1 MPTPVARNDLILQAR
16 AVSVRFGGVRALDS
30 VDVSVRDGEILGIM
44 GPNGSGKTTLFNA
57 ITGVERTQ
65 GGSIRFGDL
74 ELTRMA
80 PYRIARLGVVRT
92 FQNLRLFPNMTTTE
106 NVLCGAHMRQS
117 ASVLRALLPSPRGAA
132 QEATERRR
140 AIALLQEVG
149 LADRVDAYASDL
161 SYGQTKRLEL
171 ARALNAG
178 PRLLLLDEPAAGLN
192 DAQAAVL
199 LGLVRDLCRRRHLT
213 LIVIEHNVAALVWL
227 ADRIVV
233 LDAGRVLADAAPE
246 VAASDPAVIEAYLG
260 HAAVA
265 AAS

>member
-1 MPTPVARNDLILQAR
+1 MAGPAGDGELILQAR
-16 AVSVRFGGVRALDS
+16 AVTVRFGGVCALDG
-30 VDVSVRDGEILGIM
+30 VDVSVRSGEILGIM

-57 ITGVERTQ
+57 ITGVERIET
-65 GGSIRFGDL
+65 GSIRFAGT
-74 ELTRMA
+74 ELTRLA
-80 PYRIARLGVVRT
+80 PHRIARLGVVRT

-117 ASVLRALLPSPRGAA
+117 GSVLDSLLPSPRRVA
-132 QEATERRR
+132 QQATERRR
-140 AIALLQEVG
+140 AIALLEEVG
-149 LADRVDAYASDL
+149 LADRTGAYASDL

-171 ARALNAG
+171 ARALNAE

-213 LIVIEHNVAALVWL
+213 LVVIEHNVAALVWL

-265 AAS
+265 AAP